1 MTAQHAQFGAKGNCV
16 SSTVVVCS
24 CRTTRLERFTFFMS
38 EVVAFLYT
46 DKAIYFDYT
55 EQFERAANIHTL
67 ILSFV
72 FDSRWQL

>member
-1 MTAQHAQFGAKGNCV
+1 MI
-16 SSTVVVCS
+16 
-24 CRTTRLERFTFFMS
+24 

-46 DKAIYFDYT
+46 DRAIYFDYT

>member
-1 MTAQHAQFGAKGNCV
+1 MLGLVQKATV
-16 SSTVVVCS
+16 SPALVVVCS
-24 CRTTRLERFTFFMS
+24 CRTTRLEKFTLFMS